1 MKLYG
6 DHEVDILDDH
16 GNVIGVKA
24 HKDVDKS
31 REILHVVYS
40 FVVTPDGRL
49 LLSRIPRDPAKKN
62 LFPGKLGVTV
72 ATVLRHDE
80 HHLDAAKRSL
90 AKEIGITNP
99 DLQFL
104 GETMEAFHNCPKRL
118 ISAYIC
124 TANESDIKPN
134 LEDVEQLIPVT
145 RAELEE
151 LLDRNEFAPTLLTL
165 WDRYSE
171 EL

>member
-6 DHEVDILDDH
+6 DHEVDIFDDH

-24 HKDVDKS
+24 RKDVDKP
-31 REILHVVYS
+31 RDILHVVYS
-40 FVVTPDGRL
+40 FVVTPEGKL
-49 LLSRIPRDPAKKN
+49 ILSRIPRDPAKKN

-72 ATVLRHDE
+72 ATILRHNE

-90 AKEIGITNP
+90 AKEVGITEP

-104 GETMEAFHNCPKRL
+104 GETMEAFHNSPKRL

-124 TANESDIKPN
+124 TAAESDLKPN
-134 LEDVEQLIPVT
+134 PEDVEELLPVT
-145 RAELEE
+145 RTELED

-165 WDRYSE
+165 WDRYSG